1 MVRYFGRCLCV
12 LPEHP
17 SCTAPAPLPERT
29 VRDEWPIKPV
39 GGFDRDR
46 MKRHNKAFK
55 SRPIT
60 KPENY
65 PY

>member
-1 MVRYFGRCLCV
+1 V

-17 SCTAPAPLPERT
+17 SCTAPPPLPERT
-29 VRDEWPIKPV
+29 LRDEWPIRAA

-46 MKRHNKAFK
+46 MRRHGKAFK
-55 SRPIT
+55 SRPAT